1 MRIVAIIFFAIF
13 SSLMVNSQNTISGI
27 IKDYQSGEPLIGA
40 TIVIKGST
48 EGAATDIDGRFSFI
62 TERPLPVV
70 LVVSFVGYISDEVTI
85 ANANPLVVKLKKN
98 EVLLKN
104 ITVTGSRISE
114 KQKESPI
121 TVEALDYIAIKE
133 TPAANFYEGLGQLK
147 GVDLTSASL
156 GFKIINTR
164 GFNSSSPVRSLQLI
178 DGVDNQSPGLNFSLG
193 NFLGCSELDVQKV
206 DLIVGA
212 SSAYYGPNAFNGV
225 IAMTTRSPFESPGV
239 QMMVKIGDR
248 KYNEYAFRFAQVFKN
263 KKGNDV
269 FAYKLNFCRFTAL
282 DWKAD
287 NYSPTEQSRNSSYNP
302 GGYDAVN
309 VYGDEDINGT
319 DYRNFPG
326 AFPGLMT
333 FNRKGYKEEDLV
345 DYNSENTK
353 AGLALH
359 YKINPSVEAIAASN
373 YGTGTTIYQG
383 DNRYSLK
390 NIRFLQNRIEIRQK
404 DKWFV
409 RAYSTSEDAG
419 QSYDAYFT
427 ALLLQRSAKSDGD
440 WKIDYENFWNANYN
454 LNYIKKLPGF
464 PQPTGFGAAYV
475 KWLQSINPFLLN
487 NYYDSLVLYHQNAQ
501 AYASGAGNPQ
511 NQNLPFF
518 EPGTAAFDSAFKSIT
533 SRKSYSEGGSRFYD
547 KSKLYHVQGEYKY
560 NHKWVDVI
568 LGGNYRIYLPNSD
581 GTIFS
586 DTSYVRYTVSDNN
599 DTLSVDTLRRKL
611 SVYEYGFY
619 VGLEKKVFKEKL
631 KLNATCRL
639 DKNQNFDYLVSP
651 AASVVYAPDQ
661 NNIVRVSFSSAIR
674 NPTLTDQYLFY
685 QVGRATL
692 LGNLNGY
699 NDLLTPESVTEFYD
713 SSKSSFKFLKYFNI
727 GPVKPEKVKTLEA
740 GYRATLFERLYV
752 DINGYYSWYRDFIGY
767 QIGVDADTFS
777 INTFG
782 GTLYD
787 LVFNKVVRVASNA
800 QSEVT
805 TQGVSAGLNYYFG
818 KYFALTGNYSWN
830 KLNKKGTDDPLIPAF
845 NTPEHKYNIGINGR
859 DIRNVGFNINYKWVQ
874 GFRYEGS
881 PQFTGNIPSYDLI
894 DAQINYNLKEAGTTF
909 KLGAMNLLN
918 NKHYE
923 IYGGPK
929 VGRMVYF
936 SILFE
941 VANL

>member
-1 MRIVAIIFFAIF
+1 MRIFLTAFLFF
-13 SSLMVNSQNTISGI
+13 ISGYFAGAQNVI
-27 IKDYQSGEPLIGA
+27 SGVIKDGSSGETLIGA
-40 TIVIKGST
+40 TVVIKGTT
-48 EGAATDIDGRFSFI
+48 EGAATDIEGKFSFE
-62 TERPLPVV
+62 TTRGYPLV
-70 LVVSFVGYISDEVTI
+70 LLASFVGFLNQEITLNGAQPLTI
-85 ANANPLVVKLKKN
+85 KLKKN

-104 ITVTGSRISE
+104 VTVTGSRISE

-133 TPAANFYEGLGQLK
+133 TPAAGFYEGLGQLK

-193 NFLGCSELDVQKV
+193 NFLGSSELDVQKV

-225 IAMTTRSPFESPGV
+225 IALTTRSPFESPGL
-239 QMMVKIGDR
+239 QFMVKIGDR
-248 KYNEYAFRFAQVFKN
+248 KLNEFALRFAQVFKN
-263 KKGNDV
+263 KKGDNK
-269 FAYKLNFCRFTAL
+269 FAYKLNFYRFTAL

-287 NYSPTEQSRNSSYNP
+287 NYSPTEQSRNTSYNP

-319 DYRNFPG
+319 DYKNFPG
-326 AFPGLMT
+326 AFPGLMS
-333 FNRKGYKEEDLV
+333 FNRKGYREEDLV
-345 DYNSENTK
+345 DYNSNNTK

-359 YKINPSVEAIAASN
+359 YMITPMVEVIASSN

-390 NIRFLQNRIEIRQK
+390 NIKFLQNRVEVREK

-427 ALLLQRSAKSDGD
+427 ALLLQRSAKSDGH
-440 WKIDYENFWNANYN
+440 WKNDYENFWNGNYN
-454 LNYIKKLPGF
+454 LSYIRKLPGF
-464 PQPTGFGAAYV
+464 PPPPGFGPAYV
-475 KWLQSINPFLLN
+475 QWLQSVNPFLLN
-487 NYYDSLVLYHQNAQ
+487 NYYDSLVYYHQQAQ
-501 AYASGAGNPQ
+501 AYASGVGNPQ
-511 NQNLPFF
+511 NQNLAFF
-518 EPGTAAFDSAFKSIT
+518 EPGTARFDSAFNAIT

-547 KSKLYHVQGEYKY
+547 KSKLYHIQGEYHY
-560 NHKWVDVI
+560 SFKWVEGVV
-568 LGGNYRIYLPNSD
+568 GGNYRLYKPNSD

-586 DTSYVRYTVSDNN
+586 DTSYVHYNISANS
-599 DTLSVDTLRRKL
+599 DTLSIDTLRNKL
-611 SVYEYGFY
+611 SVYEFGVYA
-619 VGLEKKVFKEKL
+619 GLEKKILKDKL
-631 KLNATCRL
+631 KLNATVRL
-639 DKNQNFDYLVSP
+639 DKNQNFNMLVSP
-651 AASVVYAPDQ
+651 AGSVVYTP
-661 NNIVRVSFSSAIR
+661 NNNHVIRVSFSSAVR

-692 LGNLNGY
+692 LGNINGY
-699 NDLLTPESVTEFYD
+699 TNLLTPESVTEFYD
-713 SSKSSFKFLKYFNI
+713 SSKSSFKFLNFFNVD
-727 GPVKPEKVKTLEA
+727 PVRPEKVKTIEA
-740 GYRATLFERLYV
+740 GYRATLFNRLYV
-752 DINGYYSWYRDFIGY
+752 DLNGYYSWYHDFIGY

-782 GTLYD
+782 GTIYD
-787 LVFNKVVRVASNA
+787 LVFNRVVRVASNA

-805 TQGVSAGLNYYFG
+805 TQGVSVGLNYYIG
-818 KYFALTGNYSWN
+818 KYFAFTGNYSWN

-845 NTPEHKYNIGINGR
+845 NTPENKYNIGFNGR
-859 DIRNVGFNINYKWVQ
+859 DIKGVGFNINYKWVQ
-874 GFRYEGS
+874 GFKYEGS
-881 PQFTGNIPSYDLI
+881 PQFTGEIPSYDMV
-894 DAQINYNLKEAGTTF
+894 DAQVNYHLKDAGTTF
-909 KLGAMNLLN
+909 KLGAMNLFN

-941 VANL
+941 VEKL